1 DLELEQERDRQARYE
16 AERERDE
23 ANRERDEANR
33 RSEEANRRSEAAE
46 RRSEAAERRSE
57 AAERRSEAAERRS
70 MESQKKGVVRAL
82 KWKFGVDAELPE
94 NWAEGRSY
102 DELET
107 IADKIFECASLQ
119 EALELFQ

>member
-1 DLELEQERDRQARYE
+1 MFVAQRKYDSWTRDIELEQERDRQARYK

-23 ANRERDEANR
+23 AKRGREE
-33 RSEEANRRSEAAE
+33 
-46 RRSEAAERRSE
+46 
-57 AAERRSEAAERRS
+57 AERRS

-107 IADKIFECASLQ
+107 IADKIFERASLQ
-119 EALELFQ
+119 EALELLQ